1 VNDPQA
7 DAFISELRERLTEI
21 DRALVAG
28 LNRRLELVAELKRYK
43 DSHGLE
49 FVDPDRERV
58 LLELLAEANTGPLSG
73 EGLRSFVTEVLALTT
88 RELGAAPAAGA
99 GRVETA

>member
-1 VNDPQA
+1 VSDPQA
-7 DAFISELRERLTEI
+7 DAFISELRERITEL

-43 DSHGLE
+43 DSRGLE
-49 FVDPDRERV
+49 FVDPDRERA

-73 EGLRSFVTEVLALTT
+73 EGLRSFVTEVLALTK
-88 RELGAAPAAGA
+88 RELGAEGG